1 MAAKTKTLPG
11 RIRLSHSVLVAEDE
25 RNIAESLTF
34 LMEKAGLDVRVAYDG
49 PTALRM
55 VGERTPDL
63 VLLDLMIPGCDGF
76 EVLRRLRDNPNWRAM
91 RVLILTAKG
100 REIDRRKA
108 QDLGVDDYMTKPF
121 STRDVVK
128 RVQALLGIDTDTG
141 EGSP

>member
-1 MAAKTKTLPG
+1 MAPA
-11 RIRLSHSVLVAEDE
+11 VLVAEDE
-25 RNIAESLTF
+25 QHIAESLTF
-34 LMEKAGLDVRVAYDG
+34 LMEKAGLEVRVAYDG

-55 VGERTPDL
+55 VGEQVPDL

-76 EVLRRLRDNPNWRAM
+76 EVLQKLRDHPNWNSM

-100 REIDRRKA
+100 REIDRQKA

-128 RVQALLGIDTDTG
+128 RVKSLLGLASQTQG
-141 EGSP
+141 QGS